1 MKHKAGAFLTAA
13 AGAKCLASFFSFPI
27 IGTGAHLAEASEKS
41 LGTALP
47 LLLLQESKEAVF
59 LQIF

>member
-27 IGTGAHLAEASEKS
+27 IGTGAHLAEASKS

-47 LLLLQESKEAVF
+47 LLLLQKSKEAVF
-59 LQIF
+59 LQII